1 MSIQVRVDDETEF
14 KIRRSAKEHRT
25 TQSAEVRNLIA
36 QALEQRAFAERLLA
50 QVREA
55 HLQFED
61 RFFQRL
67 SDTQRAFEER
77 IWAGLNAA
85 LQTTPS
91 YVEKQVDA
99 VIDKKIGLFR
109 GF

>member
-25 TQSAEVRNLIA
+25 TQSAEVRSLIT

-61 RFFQRL
+61 RFFQRV

-77 IWAGLNAA
+77 MIAA
-85 LQTTPS
+85 VDMALRTTPMPL
-91 YVEKQVDA
+91 EKA
-99 VIDKKIGLFR
+99 IEAAFDKVFNAYR
-109 GF
+109 GS